1 MKDGGTRLE
10 GFGSTPLVASTNAN
24 IQQWVSAKTYPRNAL
39 SPPSHLLH
47 KGHQRIWPEQSAID
61 MASEMATGTHQ
72 GLLSIGQ
79 HATQRYLGLDRG
91 GHGQLRKDWSAVWNA
106 RHRPVSQSTS
116 SRADSYSSPLDEA
129 INQRFGNH
137 RVEFGSTQD
146 SDCTLDRQDHL
157 FPQVNIN

>member
-1 MKDGGTRLE
+1 ME

-91 GHGQLRKDWSAVWNA
+91 GHGQLRKDWSTVWNP
-106 RHRPVSQSTS
+106 RHHPVSQSTS
-116 SRADSYSSPLDEA
+116 SRADLLFIAPGRGNQSTVWESSSG
-129 INQRFGNH
+129 IRFNPGLGLYIGQA
-137 RVEFGSTQD
+137 GSLV
-146 SDCTLDRQDHL
+146 SSGKY
-157 FPQVNIN
+157 